1 MLFEFLFVYR
11 RLQNSFLL
19 KVEKFLEDGILVQE
33 MNKRGL
39 SIGAMALVLTGIETE
54 IIKAKAQL
62 YVEGDISVLETEDN

>member
-1 MLFEFLFVYR
+1 MFDIVVT
-11 RLQNSFLL
+11 
-19 KVEKFLEDGILVQE
+19 KKDIKAVEKFLEDGILVQE

-62 YVEGDISVLETEDN
+62 YIEGDTSVLETEDN